1 MPKIK
6 VYIDTS
12 VLGAIYDTEDSKRV
26 NITKQ
31 LLNLFKKQ
39 ENFIP
44 FVSNIVIEEVEKA
57 PKDITIGLKKIIKN
71 TSFKILFETDDC
83 VKLVNE
89 YMKKKIIPQKY
100 RDDARHIAV
109 AVVHDMDII
118 VTWNCRHMANVE
130 NKRIINAVNM
140 MLGYKQ
146 IDIVTPLEV
155 VGYG

>member
-12 VLGAIYDTEDSKRV
+12 VLGAIYDTEDSTRV

-83 VKLVNE
+83 VKLVNG

>member
-1 MPKIK
+1 M
-6 VYIDTS
+6 
-12 VLGAIYDTEDSKRV
+12 
-26 NITKQ
+26 
-31 LLNLFKKQ
+31 
-39 ENFIP
+39 
-44 FVSNIVIEEVEKA
+44 
-57 PKDITIGLKKIIKN
+57 KKIIKN

>member
-6 VYIDTS
+6 AYVDTS
-12 VLGAIYDTEDSKRV
+12 ILGAIYDIEDSTRV

-31 LLNLFKKQ
+31 LLNLFQKQ

-44 FVSNIVIEEVEKA
+44 FISNIVIEEVEKA

-71 TSFKILFETDDC
+71 TSFKILFESDDC

-89 YMKKKIIPQKY
+89 YMKKRIIPQRY

-109 AVVHDMDII
+109 AVINNMDII

-140 MLGYKQ
+140 LLGYKQ

-155 VGYG
+155 IGYG

>member
-6 VYIDTS
+6 TYTDTS
-12 VLGAIYDTEDSKRV
+12 ILGAIYDTEDPTRV

-31 LLNLFKKQ
+31 LLNLFQKQ
-39 ENFIP
+39 EKFIP
-44 FVSNIVIEEVEKA
+44 FISNIVIEEVEKA
-57 PKDITIGLKKIIKN
+57 PKDIAIGLKKIIKN
-71 TSFKILFETDDC
+71 TKFRILFESDDC

-89 YMKKKIIPQKY
+89 YMKKRIIPQKY

-109 AVVHDMDII
+109 ALIHDMDII